1 MKRSTMALERRV
13 ARLEAAAPPTPPAER
28 SAFFREFESLRN
40 CFGGAIGR
48 LVQLV
53 KLRNR
58 DPYELAETDPARIE
72 IEIILENARR
82 VRDYGKDGQV
92 EPLQGLAGRLQL
104 LRHLDLDELTML
116 MHEALGRQLVNI
128 GADPFIS
135 GCVTELFE
143 RANEWRSRG
152 TPTEKK
158 SERRGRNKTTAWW
171 LLGSQHKD
179 MVRFRP
185 NFAELS
191 DDELERLVNYLER
204 DADVWPTR
212 DWTEWPPFPRL
223 KEEEVRDLIARLR
236 RDSQECD
243 RQVEPLTGQEQIDA
257 EALAA
262 KVRLGV
268 YQADW
273 FKLSRLVAGERFYN
287 RFSYMF
293 SGDHG
298 RARPDYRAII
308 LGSLQGPPDPSL
320 GAPNRPGVDNTR
332 TS

>member
-28 SAFFREFESLRN
+28 SA
-40 CFGGAIGR
+40 
-48 LVQLV
+48 
-53 KLRNR
+53 
-58 DPYELAETDPARIE
+58 
-72 IEIILENARR
+72 
-82 VRDYGKDGQV
+82 
-92 EPLQGLAGRLQL
+92 
-104 LRHLDLDELTML
+104 
-116 MHEALGRQLVNI
+116 
-128 GADPFIS
+128 
-135 GCVTELFE
+135 
-143 RANEWRSRG
+143 
-152 TPTEKK
+152 
-158 SERRGRNKTTAWW
+158 
-171 LLGSQHKD
+171 D

-212 DWTEWPPFPRL
+212 DWTEWPPFLRL

-236 RDSQECD
+236 RDSQERD

-257 EALAA
+257 ETLAA

-273 FKLSRLVAGERFYN
+273 SKLSRLVAGERFYN

-293 SGDHG
+293 SGDDG
-298 RARPDYRAII
+298 RARPDYQAII
-308 LGSLQGPPDPSL
+308 LGSLQGPPDLSL
-320 GAPNRPGVDNTR
+320 GAPNTPGVDNTR